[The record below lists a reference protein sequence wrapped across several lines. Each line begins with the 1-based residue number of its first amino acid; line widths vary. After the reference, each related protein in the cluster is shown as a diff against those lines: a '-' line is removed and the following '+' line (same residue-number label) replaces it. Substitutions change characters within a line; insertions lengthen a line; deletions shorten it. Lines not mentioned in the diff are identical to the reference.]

1 MYIATMQAAGDQW
14 ISAGTTADEAR
25 TALETIIKAQVLAEE
40 WNAETDAYVNPLEW
54 FGAWVLEIEPG
65 ETYRDTTRYG
75 RDGQYMPPRDA
86 S

>member
-1 MYIATMQAAGDQW
+1 MFVAIMIAAGDQW
-14 ISAGTTADEAR
+14 MSAGSTAGEAR
-25 TALETIIKAQVLAEE
+25 AALEATVKARMLAEE
-40 WNAETDAYVNPLEW
+40 WNAEADAYANPLEW

-75 RDGQYMPPRDA
+75 SNGQYMPPRAA